1 MSRFSS
7 MQAWGEG
14 EGRIG
19 EKKRNAMMLNEMNNF
34 HWQFIG
40 SRQFLSW
47 RFTLGSVRQHGGV
60 N

>member
-19 EKKRNAMMLNEMNNF
+19 EKKRNATMLNEMNNF
-34 HWQFIG
+34 HWQFTG

-47 RFTLGSVRQHGGV
+47 KRKAAWRREL